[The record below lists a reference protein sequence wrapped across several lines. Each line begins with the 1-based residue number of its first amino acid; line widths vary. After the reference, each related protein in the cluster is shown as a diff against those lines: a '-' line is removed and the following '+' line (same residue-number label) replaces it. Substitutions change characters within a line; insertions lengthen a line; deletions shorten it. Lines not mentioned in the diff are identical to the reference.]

1 MKEEQ
6 IIHTHQKISQIVN
19 SLINDNTFQTSHI
32 SIGLALIHEFLLNGG
47 SEFFRI
53 SRRKI
58 MKHSQVKSLGTYHR
72 CMKELVKKNLITYNP
87 SYHPK
92 LGSEVSFV

>member
-1 MKEEQ
+1 MQ
-6 IIHTHQKISQIVN
+6 
-19 SLINDNTFQTSHI
+19 
-32 SIGLALIHEFLLNGG
+32 
-47 SEFFRI
+47 
-53 SRRKI
+53 
-58 MKHSQVKSLGTYHR
+58 HSQVKSLGTYHK